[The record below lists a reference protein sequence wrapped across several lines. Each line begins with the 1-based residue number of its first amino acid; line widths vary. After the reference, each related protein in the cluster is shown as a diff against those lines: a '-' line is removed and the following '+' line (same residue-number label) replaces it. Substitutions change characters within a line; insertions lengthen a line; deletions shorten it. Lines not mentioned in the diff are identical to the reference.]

1 VQRSRVAAGVAA
13 VLTISLP
20 APTARA
26 AGAAPGTSTTPRD
39 QVVQTTFESVD
50 AVLAAEWDFPAHTP
64 APLVVLIPC
73 QGRLDRDGRP
83 AGLGEEPVEGMYAKL
98 AKALVGAGFAV
109 FRFDKPGAGRSA
121 PGRFATERSNAIEA
135 YTRAV
140 DHARIDTDQVFLLG
154 HSEGTDTIAG
164 IYSRYEAVAPPK
176 GVVFLDSVVGERMSM
191 EVKAPLLIINPN
203 KDPDDRFTYGEFVVE
218 TRKSASEG
226 KLATDLKLIEGA
238 EPGLL
243 APSVGETETLDLHPS
258 AITAVVE
265 WLRKAHAANLKGV
278 SLPRSRGREIDLIQ
292 FTRPLDR

>member
-1 VQRSRVAAGVAA
+1 MSAG
-13 VLTISLP
+13 P
-20 APTARA
+20 ARA
-26 AGAAPGTSTTPRD
+26 AGAAPNSSTNERERE

-50 AVLAAEWDFPAHTP
+50 AVIAAEWDFPLQTP

-73 QGRLDRDGRP
+73 QGRIDRDGRP
-83 AGLGEEPVEGMYAKL
+83 AGLGEEPSEGMYAKL
-98 AKALVGAGFAV
+98 AKALVSAGFAV

-140 DHARIDTDQVFLLG
+140 DHARVDTEQVFLIG
-154 HSEGTDTIAG
+154 HSEGTDSIAG
-164 IYSRYEAVAPPK
+164 IYARYETVAPPK

-203 KDPDDRFTYGEFVVE
+203 KDPDDRFTFGEFVVE
-218 TRKSASEG
+218 TRRTASEG
-226 KLATDLKLIEGA
+226 KLSTDLKLIEGA

-258 AITAVVE
+258 AISAAVD
-265 WLRKAHAANLKGV
+265 WLRKAHAAKLKGAR
-278 SLPRSRGREIDLIQ
+278 LPRSRGRDGELIQ
-292 FTRPLDR
+292 FALPTIH